1 MKKMIVLMSL
11 LICTTSIPAQMV
23 EDFES
28 NTWGWSESVQKDGQ
42 AIITEGVM
50 MLVGKNEIDDEW
62 SYKRGTSTV
71 LTSCYAPFDPTRD
84 FTYKC
89 VAKAKAINN
98 KGYFGLI
105 FNYKDDLN
113 YSAFY
118 ILKGDKNARVV
129 YENVEGGELIGRRIE
144 DLKLYKKKNVEFNFE
159 IKNTYDKTEFYCDN
173 VKAMEVK
180 YKQVESS
187 GIGMIVIGKQTL
199 EFDSVEIIQ

>member
-98 KGYFGLI
+98 KGSFAKTYLLMIIAAKIRNNMFHGTKGPWELKENKELFKI
-105 FNYKDDLN
+105 CNELLMCILEATCFKD
-113 YSAFY
+113 
-118 ILKGDKNARVV
+118 
-129 YENVEGGELIGRRIE
+129 
-144 DLKLYKKKNVEFNFE
+144 
-159 IKNTYDKTEFYCDN
+159 
-173 VKAMEVK
+173 
-180 YKQVESS
+180 Q
-187 GIGMIVIGKQTL
+187 
-199 EFDSVEIIQ
+199 